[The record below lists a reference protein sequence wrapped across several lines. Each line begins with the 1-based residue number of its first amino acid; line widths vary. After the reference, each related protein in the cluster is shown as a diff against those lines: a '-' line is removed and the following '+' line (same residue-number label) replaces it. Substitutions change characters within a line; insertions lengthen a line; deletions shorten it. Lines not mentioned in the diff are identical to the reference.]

1 MKKST
6 LDRLETRIN
15 AAGITTRRN
24 YINTDRGPVPVLIA
38 EHDYTGPYPTREAR
52 DNLDTVRGIC
62 ARYNVRRELR
72 GYYQATYIR
81 EEVTPLDYPVYSA
94 APAYGD
100 MGACQKILT
109 APRGRDTINKRCYT

>member
-38 EHDYTGPYPTREAR
+38 MHDYAGPYPTREA
-52 DNLDTVRGIC
+52 LDKLDAVRRIC
-62 ARYNVRRELR
+62 ARYNVRRDLR
-72 GYYQATYIR
+72 GYYQATYIQ
-81 EEVTPLDYPVYSA
+81 EEVTPA
-94 APAYGD
+94 
-100 MGACQKILT
+100 
-109 APRGRDTINKRCYT
+109 